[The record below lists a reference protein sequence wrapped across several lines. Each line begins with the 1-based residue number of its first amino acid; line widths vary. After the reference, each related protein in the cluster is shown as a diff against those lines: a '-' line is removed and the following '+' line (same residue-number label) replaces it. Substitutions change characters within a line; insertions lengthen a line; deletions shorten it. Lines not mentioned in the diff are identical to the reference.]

1 MDYSGAAELR
11 IVEDGAPRY
20 NKFLVQTFASKFQ
33 VHGILKKEPILDF
46 GAGIGTLSLIM
57 RDSFGFQVHCLEVDE
72 SQRSVLKERKFHV
85 FNSLQDLNLSYQA
98 IYSSNVLEHI
108 EDDEEALI
116 NLFKIAS
123 NQAVLIVYVPAF
135 EFLFSPLDQ
144 KVGHWRRYS
153 KKQLISV
160 VEKAGWKIIEV
171 EYVDSLGVVGWL
183 FQKYLQILMK
193 SSSPAKTFIQFYDFI
208 VFPVSRMFDRIFM
221 KRFAGKNLLLVAQ
234 KMNSEVAL

>member
-11 IVEDGAPRY
+11 IVEDGAPKY
-20 NKFLVQTFASKFQ
+20 NKFLVETFASKLQ
-33 VHGILKKEPILDF
+33 HYGVLKKEPVLDF

-72 SQRSVLKERKFHV
+72 NQRSVLREREFNV
-85 FNSLQDLNLSYQA
+85 FNSFQDLNHLYQA

-108 EDDEEALI
+108 EDDEGALI

-123 NQAVLIVYVPAF
+123 NRAVLILYVPAF
-135 EFLFSPLDQ
+135 NFLFSPLDQ

-160 VEKAGWKIIEV
+160 VEKAGWKILEV
-171 EYVDSLGVVGWL
+171 EYVDSLGIVGWL

-193 SSSPAKTFIQFYDFI
+193 SSSPTKIFIQIYDFI
-208 VFPVSRMFDRIFM
+208 IFPISRMFDRVFM
-221 KRFAGKNLLLVAQ
+221 KKFAGKNLLLVAQ
-234 KMNSEVAL
+234 KLDSDVA